1 MLDARVREAV
11 AAKIDAATAGTSEL
25 REILDRL
32 GNLPVSSR
40 DDFAYGIAIGRIYN
54 SFHYQ
59 TRRILKRDAT
69 KEEFSEFLEI
79 LNQSADAIRAAVR
92 ER

>member
-1 MLDARVREAV
+1 MLDARVRDAV
-11 AAKIDAATAGTSEL
+11 AAKIDAAISGTSEL
-25 REILDRL
+25 KEILDRL
-32 GNLPVSSR
+32 ANLPVSSR

-69 KEEFSEFLEI
+69 NEEFSEFLEI
-79 LNQSADAIRAAVR
+79 LNQRADAIRAAVR
-92 ER
+92 DR